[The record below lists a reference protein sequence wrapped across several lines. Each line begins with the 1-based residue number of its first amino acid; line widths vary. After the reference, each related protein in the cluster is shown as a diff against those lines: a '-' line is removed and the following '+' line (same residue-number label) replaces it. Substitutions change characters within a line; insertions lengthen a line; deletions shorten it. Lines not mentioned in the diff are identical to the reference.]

1 MNREEFESKWKE
13 ISNRVK
19 YNNVEV
25 VYGNNYV
32 VHPDSY
38 SIVGNTVF
46 LKLFYSTFEIE
57 LGNIKEL
64 RSSI

>member
-1 MNREEFESKWKE
+1 MNREEFEKQWKE
-13 ISNRVK
+13 IKNKVK